1 MFIIP
6 LDATSGAEMCI
17 GAGLEL
23 NCGPPGAEFDIP
35 A

>member
-6 LDATSGAEMCI
+6 LDATSGPEMCI

-23 NCGPPGAEFDIP
+23 NLSPLL
-35 A
+35 